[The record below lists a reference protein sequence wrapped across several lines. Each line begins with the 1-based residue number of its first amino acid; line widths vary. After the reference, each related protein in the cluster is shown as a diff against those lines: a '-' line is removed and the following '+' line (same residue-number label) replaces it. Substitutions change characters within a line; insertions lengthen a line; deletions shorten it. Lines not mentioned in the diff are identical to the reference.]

1 MPFTFKYKT
10 HPENKNKKIPLIPV
24 RIHAKED
31 VETLGLIDSGA
42 DYTVIPYSMAEALGI
57 PLDKNQAEKVAGIG
71 GLHEA
76 FPCRISISITGRGEH
91 STTKLE
97 LPAFA
102 IKSENQEPFL
112 LLGRIG
118 FFNKF
123 EITVK
128 ENEEKIILKKTNG
141 RTY

>member
-57 PLDKNQAEKVAGIG
+57 P
-71 GLHEA
+71 
-76 FPCRISISITGRGEH
+76 
-91 STTKLE
+91 
-97 LPAFA
+97 
-102 IKSENQEPFL
+102 
-112 LLGRIG
+112 
-118 FFNKF
+118 
-123 EITVK
+123 
-128 ENEEKIILKKTNG
+128 
-141 RTY
+141 